1 MMCETDSHFCEGLKK
16 DKIASRAPMKM
27 KTDQLMWAWKKFTNL
42 STDELYKIIQLRE
55 RVFVIEQNCIYLDC
69 DDKDRDAWHLFGV
82 VEGKIHAYLRAFGP
96 GLKYAEAA
104 FGRVVTSP
112 ELRGTGLGRELTAAG
127 IERIRA
133 QFSGASIRISA
144 QAYLQKFYESFGFV
158 RVSDEYRE
166 DDIPHIPHIEMLL
179 K

>member
-1 MMCETDSHFCEGLKK
+1 M
-16 DKIASRAPMKM
+16 
-27 KTDQLMWAWKKFTNL
+27 
-42 STDELYKIIQLRE
+42 
-55 RVFVIEQNCIYLDC
+55 
-69 DDKDRDAWHLFGV
+69 
-82 VEGKIHAYLRAFGP
+82 EGKIHAYLRAFGP

-112 ELRGTGLGRELTAAG
+112 ESRGTGLGRELTAAG